1 MRSGQFVKQPFGYTA
16 FIPSNLPPEPAIDFS
31 EALQLQLSQADR
43 AIGALNMVLSVLPNP
58 DLLTGMFI
66 QKEALLSSQIEGTQ
80 SSLVDVLGAE
90 EAHAPTHDVGEV
102 LNYVKAA
109 RHGLHR
115 LKQDDLPLCFR
126 VVKEMHSI
134 LMESVRGGMS
144 TLTPGEFRTMQNWIG
159 GSNLNNAR
167 FVPPP
172 ADALPELLGSLEQY
186 MNQIGQLPPL
196 VQCALI
202 HYQFETIHPFNDGNG
217 RIGRLLITLHLL
229 DQKVL
234 DYPVLYLS
242 AYLKIHQQ
250 EYYDRLQQV
259 RQSGQYEKWLLF
271 FLEGVET
278 VSNMVIDTTRRI
290 QQLERQDSDRLI
302 EAGAGTDGITTL
314 RFLMQQPIVQIHD
327 IENYL
332 GKSRNTATKVINTA
346 EALGILKQISKGK
359 RNRKYAYQAYVNILS
374 EGTEINSTIN

>member
-1 MRSGQFVKQPFGYTA
+1 MRSGQFVKQSSGYTA
-16 FIPSNLPPEPAIDFS
+16 FMPSNLPPEPAIEFT

-43 AIGALNMVLSVLPNP
+43 AIGALNMVLSVLPTP
-58 DLLTGMFI
+58 DLLTDMFI

-90 EAHAPTHDVGEV
+90 DDHAPTHDVGEV

-109 RHGLHR
+109 RHGLQR
-115 LKQDDLPLCFR
+115 LKQDDMPLCFR
-126 VVKEMHSI
+126 IIQEMHTI
-134 LMESVRGGMS
+134 LMTNVRGGAS
-144 TLTPGEFRTMQNWIG
+144 NLTPGEFRTMQNWIG

-172 ADALPELLGSLEQY
+172 ADALPELLGSLEKY

-229 DQKVL
+229 EQKVL

-259 RQSGQYEKWLLF
+259 RQSGQYEKWIAF

-290 QQLERQDSDRLI
+290 QKLERQDSDRLI
-302 EAGAGTDGITTL
+302 EAGAGSDGISIL
-314 RFLMQQPIVQIHD
+314 RFLMQQPIVQIQD

-332 GKSRNTATKVINTA
+332 GKSRNTATKIVNTA
-346 EALGILKQISKGK
+346 ESLGILKQISKGK

-374 EGTEINSTIN
+374 EGTEITSTPL

>member
-1 MRSGQFVKQPFGYTA
+1 MRSGQFVKQSSGYTA
-16 FIPSNLPPEPAIDFS
+16 FMPSNLPPEPPVEFS
-31 EALQLQLSQADR
+31 DALQLQLSKADR

-66 QKEALLSSQIEGTQ
+66 QKEAVLSSQIEGTQ

-90 EAHAPTHDVGEV
+90 EQHAPTQDVGEV

-109 RHGLHR
+109 RHGLR
-115 LKQDDLPLCFR
+115 RIKQDDMPLCFR
-126 VVKEMHSI
+126 IVKEMHAI
-134 LMESVRGGMS
+134 LMDKVRGGAP

-172 ADALPELLGSLEQY
+172 AHALTDQLGELEKY
-186 MNQIGQLPPL
+186 MNQVGYLPPL

-229 DQKVL
+229 DQQVL

-242 AYLKIHQQ
+242 AYLKVHQQ

-259 RQSGQYEKWLLF
+259 RQSGQYEKWIAF

-302 EAGAGTDGITTL
+302 EVGAGSDGLATL
-314 RFLMQQPIVQIHD
+314 RFLMQQPIVQIQD
-327 IENYL
+327 IENCL
-332 GKSRNTATKVINTA
+332 GKSRNTATKIVNTA
-346 EALGILKQISKGK
+346 VSLGILKQINKGK
-359 RNRKYAYQAYVNILS
+359 RNRKYAYQTYVDILS
-374 EGTEINSTIN
+374 EGTEIIPSVS

>member
-186 MNQIGQLPPL
+186 MNQGQLPPL

>member
-1 MRSGQFVKQPFGYTA
+1 MRSGQFVKQSSGYTA
-16 FIPSNLPPEPAIDFS
+16 FMPSNLPLEPAIDFS

-90 EAHAPTHDVGEV
+90 DDHAPTHDVGEV
-102 LNYVKAA
+102 LNYVKSA
-109 RHGLHR
+109 RHGLYR
-115 LKQDDLPLCFR
+115 LKQDDMPLCFR
-126 VVKEMHSI
+126 IIKEMHSI
-134 LMESVRGGMS
+134 LMHSVRGGAS

-159 GSNLNNAR
+159 GSNLKTAR

-172 ADALPELLGSLEQY
+172 ADVLPALLGSLEHY
-186 MNQIGQLPPL
+186 MNLTGQLPPL

-217 RIGRLLITLHLL
+217 RIGRLLITLFLL
-229 DQKVL
+229 DQKIL

-242 AYLKIHQQ
+242 AFLKIHQQ

-259 RQSGQYEKWLLF
+259 RISGQYEKWVAF

-290 QQLERQDSDRLI
+290 QQLEREDSDRLI
-302 EAGAGTDGITTL
+302 AAGAGADGISTL
-314 RFLMQQPIVQIHD
+314 RYLMQQPIVLIQD
-327 IENYL
+327 IEKHL

-346 EALGILKQISKGK
+346 ETLGILKQISQGK

-374 EGTEINSTIN
+374 EGTEINPTLD